1 LTTRDT
7 VAVETVASRATSAIV
22 GSGPL
27 DFLGVNYY
35 CRHLVRSPFLPT
47 LASSDGH
54 EQTEMGWEVYPAG
67 LLEVLEFAASRTGDL
82 PLYVTENGAA
92 YPLDAGDPTSDPD
105 RVSFLERHFEAALT
119 AVERGLPLR
128 GYFVWSL
135 LDNFEWPH
143 GYSYR
148 FGIVHVDFDTLE
160 RRVRDSAKFVAR
172 VARGRTA

>member
-1 LTTRDT
+1 VHAAGWHREEVQDGDLGLI
-7 VAVETVASRATSAIV
+7 AS
-22 GSGPL
+22 PL
-27 DFLGVNYY
+27 DFLGINYY
-35 CRHLVRSPFLPT
+35 CRHLVRSPCLPG
-47 LASSDGH
+47 LSSTDGR
-54 EQTEMGWEVYPAG
+54 EQTGMGWEVYPEG

-92 YPLDAGDPTSDPD
+92 YPLDARDPTSDPD

-119 AVERGLPLR
+119 AIERGLPLR

-160 RRVRDSAKFVAR
+160 RRVRDSAKLVSR
-172 VARGRTA
+172 VARDGLP